1 MERIMFNDVWED
13 LKCES
18 ETSER
23 TFETA
28 EEISKVIVALIE
40 ARVDRGMTQRQLAQK
55 CGLKQA
61 AIARMESLKT
71 IPRLD
76 TVIKVAKALKMEV
89 YVDSITAQIDT
100 LLYRGK
106 SETSNGSSTKQLY
119 SMTKNS
125 WNYTPNSLFVQ
136 EVS

>member
-1 MERIMFNDVWED
+1 MKRIMFNDVWED

-125 WNYTPNSLFVQ
+125 WKYTPNSLFVQ